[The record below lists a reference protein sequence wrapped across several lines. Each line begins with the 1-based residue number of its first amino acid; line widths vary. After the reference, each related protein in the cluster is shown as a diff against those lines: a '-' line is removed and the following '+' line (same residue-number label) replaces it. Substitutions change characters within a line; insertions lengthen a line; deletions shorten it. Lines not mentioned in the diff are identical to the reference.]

1 VTQVADTN
9 DTPSAGAPPPHARW
23 DRLKARLNSYE
34 RLTRLDKPIGTLL
47 LLWPTL
53 SALWIASWGRP
64 SLHLVLV
71 FAIGTLLMR
80 SAGCAFNDWVDRD
93 FDAHV
98 KRTAARPLAAGE
110 IAPWEALAVA
120 AALAFCAFL
129 FVLTTN
135 ATTML
140 LSLPAIAIATLY
152 PFLKRYFVFPQA
164 FLGLAFSFGI
174 PMAYAA
180 IYNSVPLLGWWLL
193 LLNAFWVV
201 AYDTEYAMVDRD
213 DDLKLGLKTSAIAL
227 GRFDV
232 PTVMLCY
239 AIYLAGMAYIGTL
252 WQAGSLYYAGLLG
265 ALACAVWH
273 WKLIRTR
280 ERDGCFRAFLHNHWF
295 GLAVFAGIALDFAVR
310 LRAWPQS
317 L

>member
-1 VTQVADTN
+1 VMQVADTN
-9 DTPSAGAPPPHARW
+9 GTPSLGAPPPRGRW
-23 DRLKARLNSYE
+23 DRVKARLDSYE

-53 SALWIASWGRP
+53 SALWIASWGQP
-64 SLHLVLV
+64 PLLLVVV
-71 FAIGTLLMR
+71 FAMGTLLMR
-80 SAGCAFNDWVDRD
+80 SAGCAFNDWADRD

-98 KRTAARPLAAGE
+98 KRTAERPIAAGE
-110 IAPWEALAVA
+110 ISPWEALAVA
-120 AALAFCAFL
+120 AVLALCAFL

-135 ATTML
+135 ARTML
-140 LSLPAIAIATLY
+140 LSLPAIAIAIVY
-152 PFLKRYFVFPQA
+152 PFLKRFFVFPQA

-180 IYNSVPLLGWWLL
+180 VDNAVPPLAWWLL

-213 DDLKLGLKTSAIAL
+213 DDLKLGLKTSAVAL

-232 PTVMLCY
+232 LAVLLCY
-239 AIYLAGMAYIGTL
+239 AIFLAGMAYAGTL

-273 WKLIRTR
+273 WKLIRAR

-310 LRAWPQS
+310 LDAWPRS